1 MSSNSSE
8 NAFKESLDLL
18 NYCDL
23 SYRGFTQGNP
33 FVLTQESAIK
43 NALKMYLFSQR
54 GDYGRNIGKGG
65 PLIDFIGKPIDNIMK
80 EEIRRRI
87 ISEVSNFPNIV
98 VNAVNVVGLPEK
110 KVWAIQII
118 FSDIYNKFTDQLNYE
133 MG

>member
-1 MSSNSSE
+1 MSSQESS
-8 NAFKESLDLL
+8 FQESLDLL
-18 NYCDL
+18 NYTDF
-23 SYRGFTQGNP
+23 SYRGFTTGNA
-33 FVLTQESAIK
+33 FVLRQENVIK

-54 GDYGRNIGKGG
+54 GDYGRNISKGG

-87 ISEVSNFPNIV
+87 VAEVSNFPNIV
-98 VNAVNVVGLPEK
+98 VNAVNIEGLPEK

>member
-1 MSSNSSE
+1 MSSQESS
-8 NAFKESLDLL
+8 FQESLDLL
-18 NYCDL
+18 NYTDF
-23 SYRGFTQGNP
+23 SYRGFTTGNA
-33 FVLTQESAIK
+33 FVLRQENAIK

-54 GDYGRNIGKGG
+54 GDYGRNISKGG

-87 ISEVSNFPNIV
+87 VAEVSNFPNIV
-98 VNAVNVVGLPEK
+98 VNAVNIEGLPEK

>member
-1 MSSNSSE
+1 MSSQESS
-8 NAFKESLDLL
+8 FKESLDLL
-18 NYCDL
+18 NYTDF
-23 SYRGFTQGNP
+23 SYRGFTSGNA
-33 FVLTQESAIK
+33 FILRQESAVK

-54 GDYGRNIGKGG
+54 GDYGRDISKGG

-87 ISEVSNFPNIV
+87 IAEVSNFPNIV
-98 VNAVNVVGLPEK
+98 VNTVNVEGIPER